1 MSNVNKILDICI
13 MKMKMDSLHYA
24 LLAIIVLLAVYCA
37 TRFFREGADVAY
49 VQALDRADVR
59 TEIQAKIAKSG

>member
-1 MSNVNKILDICI
+1 
-13 MKMKMDSLHYA
+13 MKLKMDSLHYA

-49 VQALDRADVR
+49 VSKNELPAITKADE
-59 TEIQAKIAKSG
+59 TMKIQEKITKSG